1 MNTQAQTNGGAGAIL
16 SALFLIAAVVAVL
29 AFRAYPAQPDPRQE
43 CVSTLAEAGVVRD
56 GRALHRACS

>member
-1 MNTQAQTNGGAGAIL
+1 MTTQVQPNSNAGAIL
-16 SALFLIAAVVAVL
+16 TVLFAVAAIVITL

-43 CVSTLAEAGVVRD
+43 CVSTLAEAGVVTD